1 VVNIQ
6 PMEPRKEPNMPD
18 TDAMRRIRE
27 LAAKIAVERDVEKF
41 QELVREMNEAL
52 EERSGSDR

>member
-1 VVNIQ
+1 
-6 PMEPRKEPNMPD
+6 MEPRKQPNMPD

-52 EERSGSDR
+52 EERPGSDRP

>member
-1 VVNIQ
+1 
-6 PMEPRKEPNMPD
+6 MEPRKEPSMPD

-52 EERSGSDR
+52 EERPGSDRP